1 MPTHVKHTRV
11 ILRSHVCVYVHL
23 KRLTKDAMRST
34 TCPNVH
40 RCLPSALRNVEQY
53 FSRAGQLSDPNMD
66 AEYLGT
72 LTSIGVNKAV
82 HTSPHVRRDLRDK
95 YVTKYC
101 TARTQRQART
111 EHPTLPTVRHAC
123 TTRVL
128 STQTLMSRLREY
140 ASLYASAAPF

>member
-82 HTSPHVRRDLRDK
+82 YKPTSAEIYDK
-95 YVTKYC
+95 YVTKYGKD
-101 TARTQRQART
+101 
-111 EHPTLPTVRHAC
+111 
-123 TTRVL
+123 
-128 STQTLMSRLREY
+128 
-140 ASLYASAAPF
+140 AAPSTN